1 MKTQG
6 VLRNCGALVSLACAV
21 AGCSQSAPT
30 SPAPSQ
36 GAGESKP
43 QAKGVDKEVR
53 MAKAEAPVPPSAP
66 APMEMEPAAAQ
77 PTEPQVVA
85 DRPEL
90 GKLPTAKASIP
101 FGETPDAELT
111 MPRVSLTEGHA
122 KICQVR
128 VGDAFPDLALADLSG
143 QAQSLSKLLG
153 PKLTVVVFWNGTK
166 PTARQ
171 QLADLEPEVAAR
183 FSSEGVAVVGVNAGD
198 EPQLAKELAEQA
210 GAGFT
215 ILSDR
220 EGATLKQVAP
230 GRVPCTYLV
239 DATGKVLWFDIEYS
253 RTTRR
258 ELVEAI
264 RYTLA
269 HR

>member
-1 MKTQG
+1 MTTNGFSK
-6 VLRNCGALVSLACAV
+6 NCATLALLASAV
-21 AGCSQSAPT
+21 AGCGRSAPT
-30 SPAPSQ
+30 PQASSQ
-36 GAGESKP
+36 QAAESKP
-43 QAKGVDKEVR
+43 QANVVDKEVR
-53 MAKAEAPVPPSAP
+53 MAKAEAPLLPAAP
-66 APMEMEPAAAQ
+66 APAETEPAAQAD
-77 PTEPQVVA
+77 PPQVVA
-85 DRPEL
+85 DRQET

-101 FGETPDAELT
+101 YGETPEAELT
-111 MPRVSLTEGHA
+111 MPRVSLSEGHA

-128 VGDAFPDLALADLSG
+128 VGDAFPDLTLADLLG
-143 QAQSLSKLLG
+143 QTHSLSKLLG
-153 PKLTVVVFWNGTK
+153 PKLTVVMFWSGTK

-183 FSSEGVAVVGVNAGD
+183 FSAEGVAVVGVNAGD

-210 GAGFT
+210 GAAFT

-220 EGATLKQVAP
+220 DGATLKQVAP
-230 GRVPCTYLV
+230 GRIPCTYLV
-239 DATGKVLWFDIEYS
+239 DAAGKVLWFDIEYS

>member
-1 MKTQG
+1 MTTNGYSKNCATL
-6 VLRNCGALVSLACAV
+6 VLLACTV

-30 SPAPSQ
+30 PAASTQ
-36 GAGESKP
+36 QAAGSKL
-43 QAKGVDKEVR
+43 QANVVDKEVH
-53 MAKAEAPVPPSAP
+53 MAKAEAPLLPTASAL
-66 APMEMEPAAAQ
+66 ETEPAALADQ
-77 PTEPQVVA
+77 PQLVA
-85 DRPEL
+85 DHEETS
-90 GKLPTAKASIP
+90 KLPTAKAWIP
-101 FGETPDAELT
+101 FGETPDVELT

-128 VGDAFPDLALADLSG
+128 VGDAFPDLTLADLSG
-143 QAQSLSKLLG
+143 QTHSLSKLLG
-153 PKLTVVVFWNGTK
+153 PKLTVVMFWSGTK

-210 GAGFT
+210 GAAFT

-220 EGATLKQVAP
+220 DGATLKQVAP
-230 GRVPCTYLV
+230 GRIPCTYLV
-239 DATGKVLWFDIEYS
+239 DAAGKVLWFDIEYS

-269 HR
+269 GR